1 MSILEVTSIAKRF
14 GGVVAVDDV
23 TLSVE
28 QGEILGLVGPNG
40 SGKSTL
46 INLLSGFYPADRGR
60 VVFDG
65 TDVGE
70 LTAHRIAALGIART
84 FQIPRP
90 FHTMT
95 PRENIAVSYMFGRSP
110 HNLVEA
116 RSAAEEWL
124 AFTGLASVADIGVD
138 QLTLHQLKF
147 LELARALATHPTLL
161 LLDEVLA
168 GLNPTEINQSMEMI
182 RRINDRGITLVIV
195 EHVIRAITALSSRI
209 VVLDQGRVVA
219 TGEPREVMSDP
230 AVVAAYLGTKR
241 RHAAG

>member
-1 MSILEVTSIAKRF
+1 MSILDVSSVGKRF
-14 GGVVAVDDV
+14 GGVVGVDDV
-23 TLSVE
+23 SLTVHR
-28 QGEILGLVGPNG
+28 GEILGLVGPNG

-46 INLLSGFYPADRGR
+46 INLLSGFYPADRGL
-60 VVFDG
+60 VVFEG
-65 TDVGE
+65 TDIGD
-70 LTAHRIAALGIART
+70 LPAHRIASLGIART

-90 FHTMT
+90 FDTMT
-95 PRENIAVSYMFGRSP
+95 PRENIAVSYMFGRTP
-110 HNLVEA
+110 HTLVEA
-116 RSAAEEWL
+116 RAAADQWL
-124 AFTGLASVADIGVD
+124 DFTGLDMVADVGTD

-147 LELARALATHPTLL
+147 LELARALATGPTLL

-219 TGEPREVMSDP
+219 DGEPTEVMSDP

-241 RHAAG
+241 HNAPD